1 MLEQFGLQDTIKAVG
16 LAKSEELVILPDQ
29 AEPLALPR
37 NSQGLFMMQ
46 RIRDEAHRFAITAH
60 RNQRSKNSLRSV
72 LDEIPGIGPARKK
85 ALLTEFGSVE
95 VLRQASVED
104 IIKLSGINRSLAE
117 QILRSLQ

>member
-1 MLEQFGLQDTIKAVG
+1 
-16 LAKSEELVILPDQ
+16 
-29 AEPLALPR
+29 
-37 NSQGLFMMQ
+37 MMQ

-104 IIKLSGINRSLAE
+104 ILKLSGINRSLAE